1 MKEFKKVRNGV
12 AGPLDPL
19 GFIAQNLEPLIPNM
33 VTEYD
38 SEEHDFKV
46 KHIGTVTFIPYLVK
60 VVQELIEKN
69 EQLED
74 RIRTLEG

>member
-1 MKEFKKVRNGV
+1 
-12 AGPLDPL
+12 
-19 GFIAQNLEPLIPNM
+19 M
-33 VTEYD
+33 VSEYD

-60 VVQELIEKN
+60 AVQELIEKN

-74 RIRTLEG
+74 RIRTLES